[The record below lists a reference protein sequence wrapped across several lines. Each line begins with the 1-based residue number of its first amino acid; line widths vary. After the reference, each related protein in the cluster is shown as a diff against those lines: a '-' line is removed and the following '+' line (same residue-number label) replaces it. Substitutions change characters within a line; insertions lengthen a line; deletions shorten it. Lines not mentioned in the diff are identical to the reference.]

1 MQKITPFLW
10 LNGTAEQVGQFYT
23 SVFQDAKI
31 TNVTRYPEGAPGA
44 AGTVMTV
51 AFEIAGQEFVALN
64 GGPHYQI
71 TPGISFVVHCET
83 QDEIDHFWDKLSEGG
98 KPNVC
103 GWTTDKF
110 GVTWQVLPSDIGS
123 IAKSP
128 KAMQALMGMTKLD
141 LAVLRAARDSE
152 S

>member
-10 LNGTAEQVGQFYT
+10 LDGTAEQAGHFYT
-23 SVFQDAKI
+23 SVFKDARI

-71 TPGISFVVHCET
+71 TPGISFVVHCDT

-110 GVTWQVLPSDIGS
+110 GVTWQVVPSDIGS